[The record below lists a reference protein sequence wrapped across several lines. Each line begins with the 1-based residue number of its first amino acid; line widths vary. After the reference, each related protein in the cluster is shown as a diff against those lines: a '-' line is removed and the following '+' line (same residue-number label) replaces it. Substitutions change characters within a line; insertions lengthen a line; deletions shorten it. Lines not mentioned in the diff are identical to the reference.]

1 MPKKTRTLPSVLGSR
16 LASALSRHGVN
27 VPLGTAIA
35 ITAEAFGYHNAHEFQ
50 AAARSGKIGL
60 ATPEHASSD
69 NLADH
74 MIMQVMTD
82 PKTGI
87 RFAVEPKGCTGHII
101 NSPSGS
107 LMRPKPE
114 TGSPTLGITL
124 ITNSPDD
131 TTDSIVETLEQEP
144 SYPRA
149 IAICDYADIQP
160 FIFNDNSTLMLDD
173 DQQITLAMRLIAD
186 NRDDIREAMVRAIT
200 DECENIWN
208 RFSNSPDLED
218 DIQVLLAE
226 EGDTNADAHP
236 HMKEP
241 SLIFSPPFQI
251 GEHPET
257 YVVEI
262 NTNTEEGLNGGDY
275 DPENPEET
283 EAMRFTLLKKIGFNQ
298 FEQVERCSYATL
310 IPATAPLSR
319 LIAFYTGLSYALQN
333 SDGSNIV
340 RICREYTHHAVN
352 MITPD
357 MLSAQTVGPDHL
369 IDTVEDKTG
378 TDYTLITNYK
388 PTTKQATIS
397 LYVREATAGYTIGY
411 YAIPKTET
419 VSCLNTHTPGDIYA
433 LHAQAIHLAT
443 TMLAEKQEITNIL
456 SILAAPAS
464 KNLLAKY
471 RLPESTL
478 YDIADYAYET
488 DPSLAQT
495 NIESHDGWES
505 TITQDRDTSG
515 NPITKYYMKKT
526 FYYIPDD
533 QPDDEATQKGTFTI
547 ALDTTGRIA
556 DTSTE
561 FS

>member
-1 MPKKTRTLPSVLGSR
+1 MPKKTRTLPSVMGSR

-60 ATPEHASSD
+60 AAPAQASSD
-69 NLADH
+69 SLADH
-74 MIMQVMTD
+74 IIMQVMTD

-87 RFAVEPKGCTGHII
+87 RFAVEPQGCTGHII

-200 DECENIWN
+200 AECENIWN

-226 EGDTNADAHP
+226 EGDANAHP
-236 HMKEP
+236 RMKEP
-241 SLIFSPPFQI
+241 TLIFSPPFRI

-257 YVVEI
+257 YVIEI
-262 NTNTEEGLNGGDY
+262 NTSTEEGINGGDY
-275 DPENPEET
+275 DPVNPEET
-283 EAMRFTLLKKIGFNQ
+283 EAMRFTLLKKTGFNE
-298 FEQVERCSYATL
+298 FEQVEQCSYATL
-310 IPATAPLSR
+310 IPTISPLSR
-319 LIAFYTGLSYALQN
+319 FIAFYTGLSYALQN

-352 MITPD
+352 MIAPNT
-357 MLSAQTVGPDHL
+357 LSAPTVGPHHL
-369 IDTVEDKTG
+369 IDTIKDKSG
-378 TDYTLITNYK
+378 TEYTLVTNYK
-388 PTTKQATIS
+388 PATKQATIS
-397 LYVREATAGYTIGY
+397 LYVKEAIGSQTIGY
-411 YAIPKTET
+411 YHIPDTKT
-419 VSCLNTHTPGDIYA
+419 VSYLNTHTPGDIYA

-443 TMLAEKQEITNIL
+443 TMLAEKQDITNIL
-456 SILAAPAS
+456 SILAAPPS
-464 KNLLAKY
+464 KNLLGKY
-471 RLPESTL
+471 PLPENTL

-488 DPSLAQT
+488 DPSLAQA

-505 TITQDRDTSG
+505 TIIQDRDTSG

-533 QPDDEATQKGTFTI
+533 QLDDEATRKGTFTI
-547 ALDTTGRIA
+547 ALDRTGRIA